1 MVAQTVT
8 PPTASCLTVRMTSL
22 LVYESRP
29 EVGSS
34 AVSVEEKEMSKYRGV
49 GLQEGLGGK
58 LRVSKC
64 VNHCQAYI
72 HMHQQ

>member
-8 PPTASCLTVRMTSL
+8 PPTANCLTVRMTSL

-34 AVSVEEKEMSKYRGV
+34 AVSVEEKEMSEYRGWGFKK
-49 GLQEGLGGK
+49 GLV
-58 LRVSKC
+58 VSC
-64 VNHCQAYI
+64 V
-72 HMHQQ
+72 